1 MASTDGLAALAGGSE
16 KSDAEPEPAPG
27 EPPAAPGGEQR
38 ESWGTRLSFL
48 LAAIGSAIGTGNLWR
63 FPYLCFQYGGGGFL
77 IPYFCSLFMLGIPLM
92 LLELSLGQHRQQGF
106 VRCMTEIHVGFS
118 GLAWAT
124 VINSFLSCTFY
135 NVIMAW
141 SLVYLVNSFSLPW
154 AAPAAPAA
162 AAAGCGCSALS
173 TTCRC
178 GEWMVDAATYTSD
191 ACSPA
196 LLPNSTVVLSCGAA
210 EASAGYCSSDD
221 IGASYYAAL
230 ANSSAGVKQF
240 GMLRQDVGGASAA
253 ETYFYDDVL
262 GRSADITETGN
273 HRH

>member
-1 MASTDGLAALAGGSE
+1 
-16 KSDAEPEPAPG
+16 
-27 EPPAAPGGEQR
+27 
-38 ESWGTRLSFL
+38 
-48 LAAIGSAIGTGNLWR
+48 
-63 FPYLCFQYGGGGFL
+63 
-77 IPYFCSLFMLGIPLM
+77 MLGIPLM

-178 GEWMVDAATYTSD
+178 GERSSRSGEIAADQGRAYL
-191 ACSPA
+191 C
-196 LLPNSTVVLSCGAA
+196 C
-210 EASAGYCSSDD
+210 EISS
-221 IGASYYAAL
+221 
-230 ANSSAGVKQF
+230 
-240 GMLRQDVGGASAA
+240 M
-253 ETYFYDDVL
+253 
-262 GRSADITETGN
+262 
-273 HRH
+273 